1 MIRINL
7 LPYRESRKK
16 ESILR
21 QINIFLAIFFV
32 VFVILLYYSIWLG
45 NKITD
50 LNTKITT
57 TKIML
62 TQTEKQAKKVDQI
75 KNELEKLGHKIDV
88 IKSIEKN
95 RRAPVILLESMTKM
109 VAENTSPS
117 TSDASADNDNRPVK
131 RLWFTSF
138 EASGKNVNIE
148 GIASDNKTIADFMS
162 RLEESKLYNNVNLK
176 TIKQQ
181 KINNLNLKQFQIGC
195 VKSPLNKPEMK
206 NDAGSKPGQKS

>member
-21 QINIFLAIFFV
+21 QINTFLAVFFI
-32 VFVILLYYSIWLG
+32 VFVILLYYNIWLG
-45 NKITD
+45 KKIDD
-50 LNTKITT
+50 LNTKIKN
-57 TKIML
+57 TKTML
-62 TQTEKQAKKVDQI
+62 TQAETQSKKVDQI
-75 KNELEKLGHKIDV
+75 KKELEKLGHKTDV

-95 RRAPVILLESMTKM
+95 RRAPVILLENMTKM
-109 VAENTSPS
+109 VAENTSILTPD
-117 TSDASADNDNRPVK
+117 TLADNDNKPVK

-138 EASGKNVNIE
+138 EASGAKVNIK
-148 GIASDNKTIADFMS
+148 GIALDNKTVADLMS

-181 KINNLNLKQFQIGC
+181 KVDKLNLKYFEIGC
-195 VKSPLNKPEMK
+195 VKASLEKPEKK
-206 NDAGSKPGQKS
+206 NDVGSKPGQK

>member
-21 QINIFLAIFFV
+21 QISTYFAVFFI
-32 VFVILLYYSIWLG
+32 VFVILLYYNIWLG
-45 NKITD
+45 KKIDD
-50 LNTKITT
+50 LNTKIKN

-62 TQTEKQAKKVDQI
+62 TQAETQSKKVDQI
-75 KNELEKLGHKIDV
+75 KKELEKLGHKTDV

-95 RRAPVILLESMTKM
+95 RRAPVILLENMTKM
-109 VAENTSPS
+109 VAENTSILTPD
-117 TSDASADNDNRPVK
+117 TLADNDNKPVK
-131 RLWFTSF
+131 RLWFKSF
-138 EASGKNVNIE
+138 DASGGKVNIK
-148 GIASDNKTIADFMS
+148 GIALDNKTIADFMS

-181 KINNLNLKQFQIGC
+181 KVDKLNLKHFEIGY
-195 VKSPLNKPEMK
+195 VKASLKKPEKK
-206 NDAGSKPGQKS
+206 NDVGSKPGKK